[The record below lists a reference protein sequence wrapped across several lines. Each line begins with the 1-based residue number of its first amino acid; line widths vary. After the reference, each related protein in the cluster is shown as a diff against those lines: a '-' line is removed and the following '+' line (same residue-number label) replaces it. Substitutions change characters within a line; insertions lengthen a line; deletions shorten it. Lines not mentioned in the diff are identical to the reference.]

1 MINPADIIIE
11 LRSTNS
17 RINKEKIIERE
28 MMNKNSI
35 FFRGVSCAMNKLIT
49 FGIKQVPIKCGYAEN
64 LLDYMEF
71 FDFLE
76 DLKSRKITGNDARD
90 KIKELMYKSSDH
102 LWNDFYRLILIK
114 DLKCG
119 VTEKT
124 INNCASRLNLPEY
137 SIPVF
142 SCQLASPSEKHQKK
156 MTGKKVIDIKLDGVR
171 LLTIVYPNGDVIQY
185 TRNGKEVHNFGNIK
199 SQFAGIASELLE
211 PMVYDGEIVSK
222 SFQDLMTYFFR
233 KGEIDTTDSVLYL
246 FDVIPLKHFSQGFCD
261 IAQINRK
268 EILQFWYN
276 KYKNRLSNISVL
288 EYEVLNLSDLHDYGV
303 FTELNKWAIEN
314 HYEGIMIK
322 DINAPYECS
331 RTTSWLKLKP
341 VITID
346 LSIIDMLEGEN
357 KYAGTLGAIT
367 CHGFDEDKEI
377 FVNVGTGISDELR
390 DKYWSKKFELIGKVI
405 EIECDAITKNQD
417 GKYSL
422 RFPRFKRLRG
432 FDIGEKI

>member
-1 MINPADIIIE
+1 
-11 LRSTNS
+11 
-17 RINKEKIIERE
+17 
-28 MMNKNSI
+28 
-35 FFRGVSCAMNKLIT
+35 
-49 FGIKQVPIKCGYAEN
+49 
-64 LLDYMEF
+64 
-71 FDFLE
+71 
-76 DLKSRKITGNDARD
+76 
-90 KIKELMYKSSDH
+90 
-102 LWNDFYRLILIK
+102 
-114 DLKCG
+114 
-119 VTEKT
+119 
-124 INNCASRLNLPEY
+124 
-137 SIPVF
+137 
-142 SCQLASPSEKHQKK
+142 